1 MSKSLDYNTL
11 ETLDELNED
20 LKLQN
25 LKLSIVI
32 IGGTLGVY
40 HLGKQY
46 RSTMDIDVLINNKE
60 EEGHLKLLRKHG
72 LDIPYVIEVPPQE
85 EVAIQERTDDIIHLS
100 NLIVFLP
107 KIEILALYK
116 LMTIRGKDFE
126 DLQNYPIL
134 DKCNI
139 EELQHMIDDY
149 KNYLF
154 NDHPDYNYK
163 RFDELLETRNLI

>member
-11 ETLDELNED
+11 ETLAELNED
-20 LKLQN
+20 LQKLN
-25 LKLSIVI
+25 LKLSIII
-32 IGGTLGVY
+32 IGGTLAVY

-46 RSTMDIDVLINNKE
+46 RATLDIDVLINNKE
-60 EEGHLKLLRKHG
+60 ENKYLNLLRKHG

-85 EVAIQERTDDIIHLS
+85 EVAIKERTDDIITYS
-100 NLIVFLP
+100 NLTVCLP

-126 DLQNYPIL
+126 DLEKYPIL
-134 DKCNI
+134 DKCNMG
-139 EELQHMIDDY
+139 ELKEMIDDY
-149 KNYLF
+149 KNYLL

-163 RFDELLETRNLI
+163 RLDELLKTRNLI